1 MKKVNPS
8 KHFNN
13 QNFSKIKLIQEI
25 DQWILFSGF
34 KEWIWCFDELT
45 LFKIYF
51 LIAQDL
57 SKSIKKITTF
67 LGINVSDS
75 EINQIS
81 WKSSFRE
88 MKNNAA
94 KENCDPNKTICAL
107 TSNKNL
113 VFRKGKSE
121 RDICGDMPGTYI
133 WK

>member
-1 MKKVNPS
+1 MSNKT
-8 KHFNN
+8 H
-13 QNFSKIKLIQEI
+13 
-25 DQWILFSGF
+25 LF
-34 KEWIWCFDELT
+34 
-45 LFKIYF
+45 IYL

-67 LGINVSDS
+67 LGINVSES
-75 EINQIS
+75 EIHQIA
-81 WKSSFRE
+81 WKSSFKE

-121 RDICGDMPGTYI
+121 REVVLCLGLMFGNSSLLPF
-133 WK
+133 